1 MVACFVIGIVGISCY
16 GEVGRDWELK
26 FWMFCYFC
34 EVGFFVVKE
43 IFYFL
48 VFVGLVVIKMV
59 DELLVYVDLFC
70 YDDLF

>member
-1 MVACFVIGIVGISCY
+1 MACFIVGIVGICGY
-16 GEVGRDWELK
+16 GEVGRNRELK
-26 FWMFCYFC
+26 FWVFGYFC

-43 IFYFL
+43 VFYFL
-48 VFVGLVVIKMV
+48 VFIGLVVIKMV